1 MQYCPKCRISI
12 RGDKTECPLCGGRV
26 TGESVPG
33 GFPVLDR
40 RRFSHMSLVK
50 VGTFCLLTFFII
62 MMSLEILYDFKL
74 AWVPFAVMGALIAWG
89 DLMVGIYYRN
99 NLIKTLFIETY
110 LAMAVCILIDT
121 LTGWHGWSLAYV
133 LPIGFV
139 MLVFVT
145 IAVRRVYNLY
155 FCDDTALHAAD
166 HSGPDA
172 RQSGHPAGGGEH
184 GASSHSGLRGS
195 DLPLQGS
202 AQRGSETV
210 QPVIK
215 GGKLWQLAIL
225 QRIGWSE

>member
-12 RGDKTECPLCGGRV
+12 RGNKTECPLCGGRV
-26 TGESVPG
+26 TGESEPG
-33 GFPVLDR
+33 GFPILER
-40 RRFSHMSLVK
+40 NRFSHMSVVK

-62 MMSLEILYDFKL
+62 MNALEILYDFKL

-99 NLIKTLFIETY
+99 NLIKTLFVETY

-145 IAVRRVYNLY
+145 IGVGRAANLRLEEYIIYIFVTILLSMLQIFPVLAHVNPVAFPAVACMALLLIEACAAVIFRFRDLRSAVEKMFNL
-155 FCDDTALHAAD
+155 
-166 HSGPDA
+166 
-172 RQSGHPAGGGEH
+172 
-184 GASSHSGLRGS
+184 
-195 DLPLQGS
+195 
-202 AQRGSETV
+202 
-210 QPVIK
+210 
-215 GGKLWQLAIL
+215 
-225 QRIGWSE
+225 

>member
-12 RGDKTECPLCGGRV
+12 RGNKTECPLCGGRV
-26 TGESVPG
+26 TGEPEPG
-33 GFPVLDR
+33 GFPILER
-40 RRFSHMSLVK
+40 NRFSHMSVVK

-110 LAMAVCILIDT
+110 LAMAVCILIDS

-139 MLVFVT
+139 LLVFVT
-145 IAVRRVYNLY
+145 IGVGRAASLRLEEYIIYIFVTILLSMLQIFPVLAHVNPVAFPAVACMALLLIEACAAVIFRFRDLRSAVEKMFNL
-155 FCDDTALHAAD
+155 
-166 HSGPDA
+166 
-172 RQSGHPAGGGEH
+172 
-184 GASSHSGLRGS
+184 
-195 DLPLQGS
+195 
-202 AQRGSETV
+202 
-210 QPVIK
+210 
-215 GGKLWQLAIL
+215 
-225 QRIGWSE
+225 

>member
-26 TGESVPG
+26 TGESEPG
-33 GFPVLDR
+33 GFPVLER
-40 RRFSHMSLVK
+40 NRFSHMSLVK

-110 LAMAVCILIDT
+110 LAMAVCILIDS

-139 MLVFVT
+139 LLVFVT
-145 IAVRRVYNLY
+145 IGVGRAASLRLEEYIIYIFVTILLSMLQIFPVLAHVNPVAFPAVACMALLLIEACAAVIFRFRDLRSAVEKMFNL
-155 FCDDTALHAAD
+155 
-166 HSGPDA
+166 
-172 RQSGHPAGGGEH
+172 
-184 GASSHSGLRGS
+184 
-195 DLPLQGS
+195 
-202 AQRGSETV
+202 
-210 QPVIK
+210 
-215 GGKLWQLAIL
+215 
-225 QRIGWSE
+225 

>member
-12 RGDKTECPLCGGRV
+12 RGNKTESPLCGGRV
-26 TGESVPG
+26 TGEPETG
-33 GFPVLDR
+33 GFPILER
-40 RRFSHMSLVK
+40 NRFSHMSVVK

-110 LAMAVCILIDT
+110 LAMAVCILIDS

-139 MLVFVT
+139 LLVFVT
-145 IAVRRVYNLY
+145 IGVGRAASLRLEEYIIYIFVTILFSMLQIFPVLAHVNPVAFPAVACMALLLIEACAAVIFRFRDLRSAVEKMFNL
-155 FCDDTALHAAD
+155 
-166 HSGPDA
+166 
-172 RQSGHPAGGGEH
+172 
-184 GASSHSGLRGS
+184 
-195 DLPLQGS
+195 
-202 AQRGSETV
+202 
-210 QPVIK
+210 
-215 GGKLWQLAIL
+215 
-225 QRIGWSE
+225 